1 MDEVFFYRW
10 PACVF
15 CYVRMLLKA
24 GARYHVIRMQIRFH
38 ATEQSARLLQS
49 GVILDVVVRQ

>member
-1 MDEVFFYRW
+1 
-10 PACVF
+10 VF

-38 ATEQSARLLQS
+38 ATEQSARLLES
-49 GVILDVVVRQ
+49 RVILDVVVRQ